1 MKRKVLLILLVFL
14 LITVIFIGGITVSVL
29 LDIIDL
35 PFAEE
40 SEAADEEAAV
50 VYKYLMDKKITT
62 NIKDSKK
69 YVQCKLA
76 FELES
81 KDDQTRLQEN
91 SYVLND
97 MIIEILRSYTE
108 SDYRKQNIQETIKES
123 LSLMIEEKLGVTSI
137 QRIYFE
143 DLITQ

>member
-1 MKRKVLLILLVFL
+1 MNRKVLLILLVFL
-14 LITVIFIGGITVSVL
+14 LVTVIFIGGIIVSVL
-29 LDIIDL
+29 LDIVDL
-35 PFAEE
+35 PFAEK
-40 SEAADEEAAV
+40 SDGVVEETAV
-50 VYKYLMDKKITT
+50 IYKYLMDKKITT

-81 KDDQTRLQEN
+81 QDDQLKLQEN

-97 MIIEILRSYTE
+97 LIIEILRSYTE
-108 SDYRKQNIQETIKES
+108 SDYRKQNIQETIKKS
-123 LSLMIEEKLGVTSI
+123 LASTIEEKLGVTSI
-137 QRIYFE
+137 QRVYFE

>member
-1 MKRKVLLILLVFL
+1 MNRKVLLILLIFL
-14 LITVIFIGGITVSVL
+14 LVTVIFIGGITVSVL
-29 LDIIDL
+29 FDIVDL
-35 PFAEE
+35 PFAEK
-40 SEAADEEAAV
+40 SDGAVEETAV
-50 VYKYLMDKKITT
+50 IYKYLMDKKITT

-81 KDDQTRLQEN
+81 QDDQLKLQEN

-97 MIIEILRSYTE
+97 LIIEILRSYTE

-123 LSLMIEEKLGVTSI
+123 LASTIEEKLGVTSI
-137 QRIYFE
+137 QRVYFE